1 MSNPLTINE
10 LRGMTVEEAL
20 LSGADVTSPAQ
31 KEARKGKPKEEYREG
46 NTQFTMV
53 KEDIKEVNDYL
64 SLENSGV
71 MMFLLGFAKLGEN
84 GDLYIESGDNKKA
97 EKLTVSK
104 LADLLG
110 KTPRATISI
119 LDELEKL
126 SLIVRTKQGRNTVIS
141 LGEQFFNIG
150 NYEGNDLFTKVYKGK
165 LLEVAKKISFSELGL
180 FFKLL
185 GHFHYK
191 LHILVDNPHEVNVSK
206 LEIWSKKHIAPSVGC
221 SADFTKRAIPKLIRA
236 GLLMEIN
243 SVKKVIIL
251 NPQLV
256 SKKLRTPN
264 IRELADAIELASF
277 SKDNFKK

>member
-1 MSNPLTINE
+1 MSNQLTIDE
-10 LRGMTVEEAL
+10 LRGMTVEEAM
-20 LSGADVTSPAQ
+20 SHGADVTSPAQ
-31 KEARKGKPKEEYREG
+31 KEARKGKPKESYKEG

-53 KEDIKEVNDYL
+53 RDEIREVNDYL

-71 MMFLLGFAKLGEN
+71 MMFLLGFAKLGKN
-84 GDLYIESGDNKKA
+84 GVLYYREEGKES
-97 EKLTVSK
+97 ELLSTSK

-110 KTPRATISI
+110 KKPTQVKNI
-119 LDELEKL
+119 LAELEKL

-141 LGEQFFNIG
+141 LGEQFFNVG
-150 NYEGNDLFTKVYKGK
+150 NYDGKDLFTKVYKGK
-165 LLEVAKKISFSELGL
+165 LLEVAKKITFSELGL

-185 GHFHYK
+185 GHFHYE
-191 LHILVDNPHEVNVSK
+191 LHLLVDNPHEVNVSE
-206 LEIWSKKHIAPSVGC
+206 LEIWSRKHIAPSVGC
-221 SADFTKRAIPKLIRA
+221 SVDFTKKAIPKLIRA

>member
-1 MSNPLTINE
+1 MSTPLTIDE
-10 LRGMTVEEAL
+10 LRGMSVKEAIL
-20 LSGADVTSPAQ
+20 LGADVISPAQ
-31 KEARKGKPKEEYREG
+31 KEARKGKPKDNYKEG
-46 NTQFTMV
+46 NRQFTMV
-53 KEDIKEVNDYL
+53 REEIKEVNEYL

-84 GDLYIESGDNKKA
+84 GSLYYREEGKESELLSA
-97 EKLTVSK
+97 SK

-110 KTPRATISI
+110 KTPRATNII
-119 LDELEKL
+119 LAELEKL
-126 SLIVRTKQGRNTVIS
+126 SLIVRTKKGRNTTIS
-141 LGEQFFNIG
+141 LGEQFFNVG
-150 NYEGNDLFTKVYKGK
+150 SYEGKDLFTKVYKGK

-191 LHILVDNPHEVNVSK
+191 LHILVDNPHEVNVSE
-206 LEIWSKKHIAPSVGC
+206 LEIWSRKHIAPSVGC
-221 SADFTKRAIPKLIRA
+221 SADFTKKAIPKLIRA
-236 GLLMEIN
+236 GLLMEIS